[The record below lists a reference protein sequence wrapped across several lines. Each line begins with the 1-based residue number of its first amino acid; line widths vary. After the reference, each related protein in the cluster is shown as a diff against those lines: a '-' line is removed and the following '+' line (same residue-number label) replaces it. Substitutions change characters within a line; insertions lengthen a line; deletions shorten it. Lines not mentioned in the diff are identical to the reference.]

1 MTKLQLKLAQKY
13 EENGYNAALNFW
25 AENQGEIKSL
35 SEQERDDL
43 KKMML
48 RYCKINKDE
57 SSALSISQ
65 DRNSPQNKEIM
76 SFLFELARIYND
88 GKTVD
93 KNTVKSERL
102 YEMLLEGGD
111 SDDLYKLGEMYRTG
125 DGVVRNESKAAECFK
140 KSAVGGNKLAAYR
153 LGEMYMLGYGV
164 EKSRT
169 EAENWYN
176 AANTEKNVYSNTI
189 SRMVIPDGITN
200 ISKSAFEGFETLKS
214 VAIPN
219 SVNRIEQKAFSG
231 CTALENVTFSNE
243 KISIE
248 KDAFEF
254 CDALEE
260 ESKRK
265 IGSKENSFIVLV
277 TGGVFQD
284 GRNNSWK
291 DFEIGR
297 YLVTQSLYDYVMGN
311 NSNTGFR
318 TFGRANDNSFK
329 SLFGKLFEKNMEHLE
344 ERTGF
349 ESLFEEML
357 EKNKINNFPVVN
369 VSWYDAIK
377 FCNKLSA
384 MENLKQCYI
393 EEGYNNVVCDFS
405 QNGYRLPTEKEWE
418 FAAQGGIYT
427 KNFKYAGSNKLS
439 NVAWHNGN
447 SNRKLHI
454 VGQLAPNELGLYDMS
469 GNVWEWCWDNWNGSS
484 NRILKG
490 GSCVC
495 QSATISDCRQQ
506 NPSYGESFIG
516 FRVVRTIGKFDK
528 AQAPKNKIIEMVERM
543 IPSDIY

>member
-1 MTKLQLKLAQKY
+1 MTKLQLKLAQIY
-13 EENGYNAALNFW
+13 EENGYNAVLNFW
-25 AENQGEIKSL
+25 AENQDEIKSL
-35 SEQERDDL
+35 SDKERDNL

-57 SSALSISQ
+57 SSTLTISQ

-111 SDDLYKLGEMYRTG
+111 SDALYKLGEMYKSG
-125 DGVVRNESKAAECFK
+125 DGVAKNDSKAAECFK
-140 KSAVGGNKLAAYR
+140 KSAVGGNKLAAYK
-153 LGEMYMLGYGV
+153 LGEMYMLGSGV
-164 EKSRT
+164 EKNRS

-176 AANTEKNVYSNTI
+176 AANAEKNVYSNTI

-277 TGGVFQD
+277 TGGMFQD

-311 NSNTGFR
+311 NSNTEFR

-329 SLFGKLFEKNMEHLE
+329 SLFGKKSVLA
-344 ERTGF
+344 
-349 ESLFEEML
+349 S
-357 EKNKINNFPVVN
+357 
-369 VSWYDAIK
+369 
-377 FCNKLSA
+377 
-384 MENLKQCYI
+384 NLYLKKC
-393 EEGYNNVVCDFS
+393 
-405 QNGYRLPTEKEWE
+405 LKK
-418 FAAQGGIYT
+418 T
-427 KNFKYAGSNKLS
+427 K
-439 NVAWHNGN
+439 
-447 SNRKLHI
+447 
-454 VGQLAPNELGLYDMS
+454 
-469 GNVWEWCWDNWNGSS
+469 
-484 NRILKG
+484 
-490 GSCVC
+490 
-495 QSATISDCRQQ
+495 
-506 NPSYGESFIG
+506 
-516 FRVVRTIGKFDK
+516 
-528 AQAPKNKIIEMVERM
+528 
-543 IPSDIY
+543 